1 MGLLVCCVAG
11 DKMSIMLKPFG
22 FASYKKKLE
31 KLGRSVED
39 LDKPMDEVDKVAM
52 GAVKSYPPYGDWE
65 SGEVSFT
72 RTRPGSKY
80 KRTGALGRGWRRRR
94 TNSGKMMKLII
105 WHSHPA
111 SGRYFPYVA
120 GRNQAPI
127 HQPWWET
134 TETWP
139 AKLKPKLLEIFRK
152 YMKDVTAKF

>member
-1 MGLLVCCVAG
+1 MITIRVHGTSA
-11 DKMSIMLKPFG
+11 
-22 FASYKKKLE
+22 YRKKLE
-31 KLGRSVED
+31 KASMGLEN
-39 LDKPMDEVDKVAM
+39 LDKPMDEAAKISLA
-52 GAVKSYPPYGDWE
+52 AVKSYPPYSDWQN
-65 SGEVSFT
+65 GNVSFVKV
-72 RTRPGSKY
+72 RPGAKY
-80 KRTGALGRGWRRRR
+80 KRTGALGRGWKHRKYS
-94 TNSGKMMKLII
+94 SGKQMKLII
-105 WHSHPA
+105 WHSHPT